1 MNPCESV
8 TMELLHGSQVIFLIL
23 ATAATGTAGLDV
35 TDALRKDTL
44 GNISQASDESGED
57 YIVGEHFLL
66 LFCLNAIQCA
76 V

>member
-1 MNPCESV
+1 
-8 TMELLHGSQVIFLIL
+8 MELQHGSQVIFLIL
-23 ATAATGTAGLDV
+23 AAAATGTAGLDV
-35 TDALRKDTL
+35 TDAVRKDTL